1 MEVSEIQDCRVTFSD
16 GMKASCIHEHG
27 GRDRLLQVEFGLH
40 FCLRLVLASMTVLLQ
55 RVHPATDK
63 ASTRSAKNNCCHVT
77 VQSAKQVSYGGT
89 AIEAANLL
97 SGG

>member
-1 MEVSEIQDCRVTFSD
+1 MSKARTVPIWTRWKYPKYEIGLLASRVRVVF
-16 GMKASCIHEHG
+16 
-27 GRDRLLQVEFGLH
+27 F
-40 FCLRLVLASMTVLLQ
+40 RLVLASMSVLLQ
-55 RVHPATDK
+55 CVHPATDK
-63 ASTRSAKNNCCHVT
+63 AFTRSAKNNCSHVT